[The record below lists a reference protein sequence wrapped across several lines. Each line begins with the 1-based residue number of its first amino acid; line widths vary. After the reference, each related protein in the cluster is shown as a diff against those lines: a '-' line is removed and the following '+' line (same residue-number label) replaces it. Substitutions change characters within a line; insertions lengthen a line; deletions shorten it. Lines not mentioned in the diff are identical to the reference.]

1 MKQNIFL
8 EMDYKIISSA
18 NLRFKYIRD
27 DKNKSR
33 SFTGMS
39 EEEIKTLHTS
49 DITFSPFFL
58 LLIKNMVDLVE
69 WNLKE
74 SVKNKT
80 V

>member
-8 EMDYKIISSA
+8 QMDYKIISSA
-18 NLRFKYIRD
+18 NLRFKYNRD
-27 DKNKSR
+27 DKNKSW

-69 WNLKE
+69 
-74 SVKNKT
+74 
-80 V
+80 

>member
-8 EMDYKIISSA
+8 QMDYKIVSSA
-18 NLRFKYIRD
+18 NLRFNYVRD
-27 DKNKSR
+27 NKNKPR

-49 DITFSPFFL
+49 VITFSPLFL

-69 WNLKE
+69 
-74 SVKNKT
+74 
-80 V
+80 

>member
-8 EMDYKIISSA
+8 QMDYKIISSA

-39 EEEIKTLHTS
+39 EEEIKTLHTYS

-69 WNLKE
+69 
-74 SVKNKT
+74 
-80 V
+80 

>member
-8 EMDYKIISSA
+8 QMDYKIVSSA
-18 NLRFKYIRD
+18 NLRFNYVRD
-27 DKNKSR
+27 NKNKSR
-33 SFTGMS
+33 SFTGIS

-49 DITFSPFFL
+49 VITFSPLFL